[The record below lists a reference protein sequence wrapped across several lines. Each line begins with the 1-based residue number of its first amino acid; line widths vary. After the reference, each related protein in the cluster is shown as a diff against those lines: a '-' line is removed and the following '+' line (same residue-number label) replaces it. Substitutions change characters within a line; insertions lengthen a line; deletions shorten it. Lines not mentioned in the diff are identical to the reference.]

1 MDFLRVE
8 TLGLV
13 ELEPLAERLGAALP
27 GCSAEAEAEERPQ
40 EPLGS
45 RLVSRPAE
53 LVGAH

>member
-1 MDFLRVE
+1 ME